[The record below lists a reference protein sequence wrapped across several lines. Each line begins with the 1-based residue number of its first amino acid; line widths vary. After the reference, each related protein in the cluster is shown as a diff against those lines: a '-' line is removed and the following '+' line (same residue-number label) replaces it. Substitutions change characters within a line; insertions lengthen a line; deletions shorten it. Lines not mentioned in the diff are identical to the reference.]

1 MYRTAIRP
9 GTLTGKNN
17 HRVAVNR
24 SRIETMRSRGV
35 IMKKVVGSIIVSL
48 ALIIAAGTAS
58 AADKLKVGFI
68 YVGPIGDHGW
78 SYQHDQGRLAL
89 EKALGDKI
97 ETVFVEKV
105 SEGPDAERAITR
117 LARQNA
123 GLIFTTSFGFMNPT
137 LKVAKKF
144 PKVKFEHATGFKQ
157 AKNVSSYNA
166 RFYEGR
172 YINGQIAAKMSKSG
186 VAGYIA
192 SFPIPEVVMGINA
205 FILGAQTINPDF
217 KLKVVWVNSW
227 FDPGKEADA
236 AKVLVGQGAD
246 ILTQHTDSTAP
257 LQIAD
262 EKSVL
267 AFGQASDMIKFAPK
281 AQLTAIINNWA
292 PYYIE
297 RTKAVLESTWQSV
310 DTWKG
315 LAAGTVKMAAYTNM
329 PADVAAMARDTQA
342 KITSGALHPFKGPI
356 YKQDGTLAVPVGKHL
371 DDGTLLSMN
380 WYVKGI
386 DGQLPK

>member
-1 MYRTAIRP
+1 
-9 GTLTGKNN
+9 
-17 HRVAVNR
+17 
-24 SRIETMRSRGV
+24 
-35 IMKKVVGSIIVSL
+35 MKKLIGSIAIALAIIV
-48 ALIIAAGTAS
+48 AGS
-58 AADKLKVGFI
+58 AAHAANKLKVGFI

-89 EKALGDKI
+89 EKQLGDKI

-117 LARQNA
+117 LARQDA

-144 PKVKFEHATGFKQ
+144 PKVKFEHATGFKRS
-157 AKNVSSYNA
+157 KNVSSYNA

-172 YINGQIAAKMSKSG
+172 YINGVIAAKMSKSG

-205 FILGAQTINPDF
+205 FILGAQTVNPDF

-236 AKVLVGQGAD
+236 AKVLIGQGAD
-246 ILTQHTDSTAP
+246 ILTQHTDSTAAM
-257 LQIAD
+257 QIAN
-262 EKSVL
+262 EKGVF
-267 AFGQASDMIKFAPK
+267 AFGQASDMIKFGPK

-297 RTKAVLESTWQSV
+297 RTKAAIDGSWKSI
-310 DTWKG
+310 DSWKG

-329 PADVAAMARDTQA
+329 PADVAKMAAATEA
-342 KITSGALHPFKGPI
+342 KIAAGTLHPFQGPI
-356 YKQDGTLAVPVGKHL
+356 HKQDGSLAIAAGKTL
-371 DDGTLLSMN
+371 DDGALLGMN
-380 WYVKGI
+380 WYVKGV
-386 DGQLPK
+386 DGNLPKQGIAIDRFPRTDRRVTNPAIARRTN